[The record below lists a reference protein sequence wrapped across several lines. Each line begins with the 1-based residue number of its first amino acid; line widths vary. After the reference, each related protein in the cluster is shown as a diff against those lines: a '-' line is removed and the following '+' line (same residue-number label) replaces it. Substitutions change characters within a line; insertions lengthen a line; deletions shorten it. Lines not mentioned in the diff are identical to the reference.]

1 MKDQNR
7 KHISE
12 LIDAFVKQHRMES
25 KLREITL
32 VTDWEKLFGKTIDKY
47 TRSLKL
53 NGSTLYVYLSSSV
66 LRQELHFNRN
76 DMINSINEHFGDEVV
91 REIVLR

>member
-12 LIDAFVKQHRMES
+12 VIDAFVKQHRMES

-76 DMINSINEHFGDEVV
+76 DMINSINDHFGDEVV

>member
-12 LIDAFVKQHRMES
+12 VIDAFVKQHRMES